1 MRGLRQLRPRPC
13 DCRSEFEHPAGNA
26 LVGDVEPTLGKQL
39 LDIAERRGSGTLRLT
54 VWQNLLI
61 SDIPEA

>member
-13 DCRSEFEHPAGNA
+13 NCRAEFEHPAGNA
-26 LVGDVEPTLGKQL
+26 LVGDVEQL